1 MKEQKKK
8 KRRRHNEN
16 ETIKMSRRT
25 FSFLLSFS
33 HFFFAIRPSAVIV
46 NEEKR
51 KKSVAVYHP
60 LQFLS
65 VFFADRA
72 AKSTS
77 QHKRRKKAVTTVQCT
92 HTLGNH
98 WKRALLFLRAAHTQ
112 THVNCTRA
120 SDLPCESDLSHAH
133 RSRQLLKTAQKLPKA

>member
-8 KRRRHNEN
+8 NEGD
-16 ETIKMSRRT
+16 TTKTKPLRSLAAP
-25 FSFLLSFS
+25 FLFYYLFPI
-33 HFFFAIRPSAVIV
+33 FFFAIRPSAVIV